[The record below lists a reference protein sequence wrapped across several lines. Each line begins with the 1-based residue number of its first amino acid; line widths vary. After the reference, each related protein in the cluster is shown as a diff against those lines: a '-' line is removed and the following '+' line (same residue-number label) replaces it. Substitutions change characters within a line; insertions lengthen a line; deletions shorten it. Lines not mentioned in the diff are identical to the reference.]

1 MRGVNWAGGWRGEER
16 ENEEGA
22 GKGGSGLNPTMETR
36 WHRTDTAQFIVC
48 ASCWLAGLNPA
59 ADQP

>member
-22 GKGGSGLNPTMETR
+22 GKGNSWQGRQSPPMFWPKPHNGN
-36 WHRTDTAQFIVC
+36 
-48 ASCWLAGLNPA
+48 
-59 ADQP
+59 